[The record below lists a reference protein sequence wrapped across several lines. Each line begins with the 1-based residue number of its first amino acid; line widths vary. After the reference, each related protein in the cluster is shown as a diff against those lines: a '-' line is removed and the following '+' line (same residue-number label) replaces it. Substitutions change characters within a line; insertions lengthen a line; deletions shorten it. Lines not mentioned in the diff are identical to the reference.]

1 MYKTSFHLRLK
12 YGILFSIKFE
22 GIPKFMTTKKNV
34 TQNVHAFTAAEQR
47 AARSERVKVFEAEPY
62 GWIAF
67 TETGREREYHLFCEP
82 QTKQLACTCAD
93 FVYRGNAEPGYE
105 CKHVSAV
112 LKFIARRYLAYEY
125 DPHRRQARVA

>member
-1 MYKTSFHLRLK
+1 
-12 YGILFSIKFE
+12 
-22 GIPKFMTTKKNV
+22 MTTKKNE

-67 TETGREREYHLFCEP
+67 SETGQEREYHLFCEP

-105 CKHVSAV
+105 CKHVSAT

-125 DPHRRQARVA
+125 NPQRQQARVA

>member
-1 MYKTSFHLRLK
+1 MS
-12 YGILFSIKFE
+12 
-22 GIPKFMTTKKNV
+22 TKKNE
-34 TQNVHAFTAAEQR
+34 TSNVREFTPAEQR

-67 TETGREREYHLFCEP
+67 SETGAEREYHLFREP

-112 LKFIARRYLAYEY
+112 LKFIARRYLALEY
-125 DPHRRQARVA
+125 NPQRQNARVA